1 MYRKYK
7 CNFGLIYKTWFVLHK
22 NKSILVP
29 TKEIVFLG
37 NIINSETMTVS
48 LPQEK
53 KEIIANECERL
64 LNKQTSTIR
73 EVARVYILFSSPNDI
88 GTEKT

>member
-1 MYRKYK
+1 
-7 CNFGLIYKTWFVLHK
+7 
-22 NKSILVP
+22 
-29 TKEIVFLG
+29 
-37 NIINSETMTVS
+37 MTVS